1 MSTRRARIK
10 AVTSLPPRRK
20 NAGAAENKV
29 KDTAE
34 NEKSTKSPQDPLDDN
49 KSPRNKNVDNQ
60 SHENI
65 VEKIIITEKPPSSSV
80 TTEDSASKE
89 STPIVLCTP
98 EKVNSIESN
107 KNASDVFASPARK
120 DSPKKTFAS
129 PLAPSPKVSKNTD
142 LPRPPTPQNRP
153 TPTSHKFSDNN
164 ELQIAEKIVSKID
177 HNIMS
182 SKDNANGK
190 IL

>member
-20 NAGAAENKV
+20 NAGAAEKKV

-34 NEKSTKSPQDPLDDN
+34 NEKSTKSPQDPLDDM
-49 KSPRNKNVDNQ
+49 SPRNKNYDTQ

-80 TTEDSASKE
+80 TTVDSASKE
-89 STPIVLCTP
+89 STPIVLRTP
-98 EKVNSIESN
+98 EKVHSIESK

-129 PLAPSPKVSKNTD
+129 PLAPSPKISKNTD

-182 SKDNANGK
+182 SKDNANGE